1 MTQEQICAGHVATI
15 SDAKDMTGVM
25 KSSKEQAAKFP
36 DGPSVVAIGGGH
48 GQAKSLIAIRQFA
61 KRVTAIVSV
70 ADNGGSSGR
79 LRDAFGIPAPGDL
92 RKCLDALLPEVT
104 PLGDALE
111 HRFEA
116 GELEGHAFGNLLLAA
131 LTATMD
137 DFVGAVAEAC
147 RLLDTVGD
155 VWPATVTP
163 VTLCASTGEAELA
176 GQVQIGATE
185 GITRVSLAPEDARSP
200 ERAIAAITEA
210 DLIVL
215 GPGSLYTSVL
225 AALAPHELGAAVR
238 SASAKTVYVCNLRQQ
253 VPETAD
259 YDVGRHVST
268 LIAHDIVPDVVLA
281 DFAAMDLGH
290 VPDHVKVVE
299 AHLTGTNSAVHDA
312 VLLANELERLF
323 S

>member
-1 MTQEQICAGHVATI
+1 MPGNTTT
-15 SDAKDMTGVM
+15 SNDAEDMTEVM
-25 KSSKEQAAKFP
+25 RSSKAQAVKYP

-61 KRVTAIVSV
+61 KSVTAIVSV

-92 RKCLDALLPEVT
+92 RKCLDALLPGVT

-131 LTATMD
+131 LTATMG
-137 DFVGAVAEAC
+137 DFVGAVGEAC
-147 RLLDTVGD
+147 RLLDTVGEI
-155 VWPATVTP
+155 WPATVTP
-163 VTLCASTGEAELA
+163 VTLFASTSDAELA

-185 GITRVSLAPEDARSP
+185 GINRVSIIPVDASSP
-200 ERAIAAITEA
+200 EGAIAAVIEA

-225 AALAPHELGAAVR
+225 AALAPRELGAAVR
-238 SASAKTVYVCNLRQQ
+238 NSSAKKVYVCNLRQQ
-253 VPETAD
+253 IPETSG
-259 YDVGRHVST
+259 YDVGHHVSA

-299 AHLTGTNSAVHDA
+299 ARLTGTNSAAHDT
-312 VLLANELERLF
+312 VLLANELARLF